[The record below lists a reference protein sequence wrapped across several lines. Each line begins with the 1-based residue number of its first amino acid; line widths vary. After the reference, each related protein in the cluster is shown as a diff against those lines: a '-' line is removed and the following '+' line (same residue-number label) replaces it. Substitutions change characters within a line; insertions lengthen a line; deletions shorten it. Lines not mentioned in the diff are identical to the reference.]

1 VIPLARILHLVPALF
16 GQNGVHGGGE
26 RFAFELARH
35 MACVVPTKLV
45 TFGKTPQRFSTV
57 EGLKVEVLAPAWKVR
72 DQEFNPL
79 HIGLVRAVAE
89 SNIIHTHQT
98 NILASECAALLGRM
112 FGRKVF
118 TSDLG
123 GGGWCL
129 GARANTSSWF
139 HGHLHISEYSRRLA
153 CREND
158 SRHRVILGGVD
169 TDKYSPSS
177 EVIREPL
184 VVFVGRLLPHKGV
197 DVLVQDLPPGL
208 TLELIGR
215 PYSDAYLARLREL
228 AVGKRVLFRMDC
240 DDKELVRAYRRAAC
254 VVLPSVYRDCY
265 GNETKVPELL
275 GQTPLEAMA
284 CGAPAIVTNVASLP
298 EVVVDG
304 ETGFIVPPN
313 DPVALR
319 TKLEWIRDHPR
330 ESRAMGNAGREWVLK
345 QFTWSAVVQHCLN
358 AYKTIK

>member
-1 VIPLARILHLVPALF
+1 
-16 GQNGVHGGGE
+16 
-26 RFAFELARH
+26 
-35 MACVVPTKLV
+35 
-45 TFGKTPQRFSTV
+45 
-57 EGLKVEVLAPAWKVR
+57 
-72 DQEFNPL
+72 
-79 HIGLVRAVAE
+79 
-89 SNIIHTHQT
+89 
-98 NILASECAALLGRM
+98 
-112 FGRKVF
+112 
-118 TSDLG
+118 
-123 GGGWCL
+123 
-129 GARANTSSWF
+129 
-139 HGHLHISEYSRRLA
+139 
-153 CREND
+153 
-158 SRHRVILGGVD
+158 
-169 TDKYSPSS
+169 
-177 EVIREPL
+177 
-184 VVFVGRLLPHKGV
+184 
-197 DVLVQDLPPGL
+197 
-208 TLELIGR
+208 
-215 PYSDAYLARLREL
+215 
-228 AVGKRVLFRMDC
+228 MDC